1 MADLAAA
8 SDALAAA
15 INALAVAINAL
26 PADGAREAFT
36 RCCGSQRWV
45 AGMLARRPF
54 ASAEDLFAA
63 ADAIWAVLDSAD
75 WLEAF
80 SHHPAIGATGARGF
94 SAREQ
99 AQVAE
104 APAPTLQELEA
115 LNRRYRERFGFVFLV
130 CATGKSAGEMLAL
143 LRARIDNPAD
153 VELRIAAA
161 EQAKITRLRLEKL
174 AP

>member
-1 MADLAAA
+1 VGDFV
-8 SDALAAA
+8 AA
-15 INALAVAINAL
+15 INGL
-26 PADGAREAFT
+26 PPDGARDAFA

-45 AGMLARRPF
+45 DGMLARRPF
-54 ASAEDLFAA
+54 SSPADLFAA
-63 ADAIWAVLDSAD
+63 ADAIWDGLAPAD
-75 WLEAF
+75 FLEAF

-99 AQVAE
+99 AQVAQ
-104 APAPTLQELEA
+104 APAAILQELET
-115 LNRRYRERFGFVFLV
+115 LNHRYRERFGFVFLV
-130 CATGKSAGEMLAL
+130 CATGKRAGEMLAL

-174 AP
+174 SP

>member
-1 MADLAAA
+1 MGD
-8 SDALAAA
+8 LAAA
-15 INALAVAINAL
+15 INALPAGEARDAL
-26 PADGAREAFT
+26 A

-45 AGMLARRPF
+45 EGMLARRPF
-54 ASAEDLFAA
+54 SSVDDLFAA
-63 ADAIWAVLDSAD
+63 ADAIWAGLDGAD
-75 WLEAF
+75 FLEAF

-99 AQVAE
+99 AQVAQ
-104 APAPTLQELEA
+104 APAAMLQELET
-115 LNRRYRERFGFVFLV
+115 LNRRYREHFGFVFLV

-174 AP
+174 SP

>member
-8 SDALAAA
+8 INTLSPSD
-15 INALAVAINAL
+15 
-26 PADGAREAFT
+26 AREAFT

-45 AGMLARRPF
+45 DGMLARRPF
-54 ASAEDLFAA
+54 TSADQLLAA
-63 ADAIWAVLDSAD
+63 ADAIWAGLDRAD
-75 WLEAF
+75 FLEAF
-80 SHHPAIGATGARGF
+80 AHHPAIGAAGARGF

-99 AQVAE
+99 AQVAQASAATRQDLE
-104 APAPTLQELEA
+104 TLNL
-115 LNRRYRERFGFVFLV
+115 RYRERFGFVFLV
-130 CATGKSAGEMLAL
+130 CATGKSADEMLAL

-153 VELRIAAA
+153 VELRIAAG